1 MDRIIAVLLLVAMLA
16 FISIKS
22 QDSPD
27 MVVDKYL
34 KAVRASDYE
43 RAYTFIS
50 KTDTTI
56 IDWLELIRYIKQV
69 APPKLATLI
78 DLAHCATRQ
87 EIVNTTVEGNTAVVE
102 IRSTVPDM
110 EETLKVTHRVE
121 EIKSLLDQ
129 GKLPMKERIG
139 GCELVVEEG
148 AWKISKVRGVSAG
161 QAAEIAT
168 DLAEQILGKDEAERL
183 AQKIK
188 EFGQRRP
195 EGA

>member
-1 MDRIIAVLLLVAMLA
+1 MDRIIAILLLVAMLGLT
-16 FISIKS
+16 SLS
-22 QDSPD
+22 LQDSPD
-27 MVVDKYL
+27 LVVDKYL

-43 RAYTFIS
+43 RAYTFIAKS
-50 KTDTTI
+50 DTTI
-56 IDWLELIRYIKQV
+56 IGWLELIRYIKQV
-69 APPKLATLI
+69 APPQLTSLI

-87 EIVNTTVEGNTAVVE
+87 EIVKTTVNGNAAMVE
-102 IRSTVPDM
+102 IRSVVPDM
-110 EETLKVTHRVE
+110 EETLKITHKVE

-129 GKLPMKERIG
+129 GRLPIRERLG
-139 GCELVVEEG
+139 VCELVVEEG
-148 AWKISKVRGVSAG
+148 VWRISRMRGVSAG

-188 EFGQRRP
+188 EFERRRA